1 MSPAKL
7 GRNLFSETGTFP
19 SKPGLVLLLV
29 LQSTLLILQVPCDPL
44 ASIYGAAAERP
55 VVKAHLLLCPLP
67 RFTCSRALLH
77 CALFLIA
84 DTGIEKF

>member
-7 GRNLFSETGTFP
+7 GRNLFSETKTSP
-19 SKPGLVLLLV
+19 SRPGLVLFQV

-44 ASIYGAAAERP
+44 ASIYGAATERP
-55 VVKAHLLLCPLP
+55 VVKARLLLRLP
-67 RFTCSRALLH
+67 PFYLSRALLH

-84 DTGIEKF
+84 GTGIEKF

>member
-1 MSPAKL
+1 M
-7 GRNLFSETGTFP
+7 
-19 SKPGLVLLLV
+19 LLLV

-55 VVKAHLLLCPLP
+55 VVKARLLLCPLP